1 MLRVKPWPKAGL
13 RRPWAMS
20 VRLLAVGSRQ
30 RAARNLLTQRIARV
44 LLEQL
49 G

>member
-1 MLRVKPWPKAGL
+1 MTVEPIADDPHAPALGHVNA
-13 RRPWAMS
+13 
-20 VRLLAVGSRQ
+20 LLAVGSRQ